1 MSSNVN
7 QGFNQLSDMF
17 IPMHIVSFL
26 ISNVIIFIIFFSR
39 HVDKSLITSF
49 SNTDQVDENF
59 IVDENCLTVANPSN
73 V

>member
-17 IPMHIVSFL
+17 VPMHIVSFL

>member
-17 IPMHIVSFL
+17 VPMHIVSFL

-73 V
+73 L